1 VLIRDFAAADLDAAL
16 ALNNASVPDLNE
28 LDLDAMRR
36 LLELA
41 DSALVAEVGGEFA
54 GFCWVLTPGQPYDSL
69 NYQWFARQYERFVY
83 LDRITVLPHF
93 RRDGV
98 GRALYAELIRR
109 YRDRQPVLTC
119 EVNLQPRND
128 GSLRFHAG
136 LGFVEVGQQH
146 TDGGNKTVSLLPWNC
161 DGRYSAGRSGA
172 SAGHAVAA
180 SNDPAEDGRAGW
192 MTGLSMVHN
201 GESAGGNRLWR

>member
-1 VLIRDFAAADLDAAL
+1 MSDVLIRDFAATDVDAAL

-28 LDLDAMRR
+28 LDREAMHR
-36 LLELA
+36 LVDLA

-69 NYQWFARQYERFVY
+69 NYRWFEQRYERFVY
-83 LDRITVLPHF
+83 LDRITVLPQF

-98 GRALYAELIRR
+98 GRGLYAELIRR
-109 YRDRQPVLTC
+109 YRGTQPVLTC
-119 EVNLQPRND
+119 EVNLQPRNE

-146 TDGGNKTVSLLPWNC
+146 TDGGKKTVSLL
-161 DGRYSAGRSGA
+161 ALELA
-172 SAGHAVAA
+172 S
-180 SNDPAEDGRAGW
+180 E
-192 MTGLSMVHN
+192 L
-201 GESAGGNRLWR
+201 